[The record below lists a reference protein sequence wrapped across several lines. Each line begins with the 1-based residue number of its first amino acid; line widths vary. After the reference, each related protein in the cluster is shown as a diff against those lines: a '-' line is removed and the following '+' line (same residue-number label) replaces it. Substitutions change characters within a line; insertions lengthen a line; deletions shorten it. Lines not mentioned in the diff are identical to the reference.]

1 MTQNRRQV
9 LTQVLKAS
17 GAAAA
22 LGVGAW
28 RPAFAQAKA
37 EVVIGAA
44 HPMTGFM
51 SFAGVASNNAMGDY
65 INWRNQNGGILGH
78 KIRYVGEDSAYKVDQ
93 GVAVVKKMIASDKP
107 SFIFLDGTPLSKAV
121 ARDVLATGTVMSG
134 GFSSSEALLDKA
146 AYPHHFLSGPT
157 FGATH
162 EILMEYIGRVSKG
175 SEKPKIALVH
185 SDQEF
190 GNEAIP
196 HSKARAAKLGLPIV
210 QEIVTKPTGV
220 DVTSEVAKLRRSR
233 PDIVI
238 FQGYIMNPVPEFV
251 RQMREA
257 GLNAQVM
264 STTYGLDRIMYEALA
279 KNGERLT
286 GVMPYRYGY
295 DTDSKM
301 MTTMREYVA
310 KVRPQQESISVF
322 YIHAWLTGMIFCE
335 VAERCIK
342 ANKKLT
348 LPNMKAA
355 LESIKDWDTGGLTGL
370 LVDLSEHQ
378 IKSGRVYSYDPASKR
393 MEPASGWIRV

>member
-1 MTQNRRQV
+1 MTSTRRKLLQ
-9 LTQVLKAS
+9 A

-22 LGVGAW
+22 VGVGAW
-28 RPAFAQAKA
+28 RPGFAQAKA
-37 EVVIGAA
+37 DIVIGAA

-51 SFAGVASNNAMGDY
+51 SFAGVASNNALGDY

-78 KIRYVGEDSAYKVDQ
+78 KIRYVAEDSAYKVDQ
-93 GVAVVKKMIASDKP
+93 GVAVVKKMVASDKP

-121 ARDVLATGTVMSG
+121 ARDVLATGSIVTG
-134 GFSSSEALLDKA
+134 GFSSSEALLDAK

-162 EILMEYIGRVSKG
+162 EILMEYIARVSKG
-175 SEKPKIALVH
+175 GAAPKIALVYT
-185 SDQEF
+185 DQEF

-220 DVTSEVAKLRRSR
+220 DVTSEVAKLRRAR

-295 DTDSKM
+295 DTESKM

-310 KVRPQQESISVF
+310 KVRPQQDSFPVF

-335 VAERCIK
+335 IAERCIRAGK
-342 ANKKLT
+342 PLT

-355 LESIKDWDTGGLTGL
+355 MESIREWDTGGLTGL
-370 LVDLSEHQ
+370 LVDLSSHQ
-378 IKSGRVYSYDPASKR
+378 IKTGRVYAYDPATRR

>member
-9 LTQVLKAS
+9 LKTASATAVLGAS
-17 GAAAA
+17 
-22 LGVGAW
+22 AW
-28 RPAFAQAKA
+28 RPAFSKVKA
-37 EVVIGAA
+37 DIVIGAA

-51 SFAGVASNNAMGDY
+51 SFAGVASNFAMGDY

-107 SFIFLDGTPLSKAV
+107 SFIFLDGSPLSKAV
-121 ARDVLATGTVMSG
+121 ARDVLATGTVMTG
-134 GFSSSEALLDKA
+134 GFSSSEALLDQTL
-146 AYPHHFLSGPT
+146 YPHHFLSGPT
-157 FGATH
+157 FGATCQ
-162 EILMEYIGRVSKG
+162 ILMEYIGRIAKASGNV
-175 SEKPKIALVH
+175 PNIALVT
-185 SDQEF
+185 SDQEWGTESNF
-190 GNEAIP
+190 
-196 HSKARAAKLGLPIV
+196 HLKARAEKLGLPIV
-210 QEIVTKPTGV
+210 QDIITKPTGV
-220 DVTSEVAKLRRSR
+220 DVTSEVAKLRRSK

-257 GLNAQVM
+257 GINAQVM
-264 STTYGLDRIMYEALA
+264 STTYGIDRIMYDALA

-310 KVRPQQESISVF
+310 KVRPQQESISIF

-342 ANKKLT
+342 ANKNLT

-355 LESIKDWDTGGLTGL
+355 LESIKEWDTGGLTGL
-370 LVDLSEHQ
+370 LVDLSTHQ

>member
-1 MTQNRRQV
+1 MMPTRRKL
-9 LTQVLKAS
+9 LTAA
-17 GAAAA
+17 GAAAT

-28 RPAFAQAKA
+28 RPAFAQTKA
-37 EVVIGAA
+37 DIVIGAA

-51 SFAGVASNNAMGDY
+51 SFAGVASHNAMGDY

-121 ARDVLATGTVMSG
+121 ARDVLATGSVVTG
-134 GFSSSEALLDKA
+134 GFSSSEALLDPKT
-146 AYPHHFLSGPT
+146 YPHHFLSGPT

-162 EILMEYIGRVSKG
+162 EILMEYIGRVSRASG
-175 SEKPKIALVH
+175 NVPKIALVYT
-185 SDQEF
+185 DQEF
-190 GNEAIP
+190 GSEAIP
-196 HSKARAAKLGLPIV
+196 HSKARAQKLGLPIV
-210 QEIVTKPTGV
+210 QEVVTKPTGV
-220 DVTSEVAKLRRSR
+220 DVASEVAKLRRAR

-251 RQMREA
+251 RQVREA

-264 STTYGLDRIMYEALA
+264 STTYGLDRIMYDALA
-279 KNGERLT
+279 KLGERLT

-310 KVRPQQESISVF
+310 KVRPQQESIPVF

-335 VAERCIK
+335 IAERCIRAGK
-342 ANKKLT
+342 PLT
-348 LPNMKAA
+348 LPHMKTA
-355 LESIKDWDTGGLTGL
+355 LESIRDWDTGGLTGL
-370 LVDLSEHQ
+370 LVDLSSHQ
-378 IKSGRVYSYDPASKR
+378 IKTGRVYAYDTATRR

>member
-1 MTQNRRQV
+1 MVQRRNI
-9 LTQVLKAS
+9 LKTI

-22 LGVGAW
+22 VGVGAW

-37 EVVIGAA
+37 DIVIGAA

-78 KIRYVGEDSAYKVDQ
+78 KIRYVAEDSAYKVDQ

-121 ARDVLATGTVMSG
+121 ARDVLATGSIMTG
-134 GFSSSEALLDKA
+134 GFSASEALLDQK

-157 FGATH
+157 FGTTH
-162 EILMEYIGRVSKG
+162 EILMEYIGRVSKAG
-175 SEKPKIALVH
+175 GNAPKIALVH

-196 HSKARAAKLGLPIV
+196 ASKARAAKLGLPIV

-251 RQMREA
+251 KQMREG

-264 STTYGLDRIMYEALA
+264 STTYGLDRIMYDALA
-279 KNGERLT
+279 RSGERLT

-295 DTDSKM
+295 DTESKM

-310 KVRPQQESISVF
+310 KVRPQQDSISVF
-322 YIHAWLTGMIFCE
+322 YIHSWLTGMIFCE

-348 LPNMKAA
+348 MPNMKAA
-355 LESIKDWDTGGLTGL
+355 LESMKEWDTGGLTGL
-370 LVDLSEHQ
+370 LADLSTHQ
-378 IKSGRVYSYDPASKR
+378 IKSGRVYSYDPGTKR

>member
-1 MTQNRRQV
+1 M
-9 LTQVLKAS
+9 
-17 GAAAA
+17 
-22 LGVGAW
+22 
-28 RPAFAQAKA
+28 
-37 EVVIGAA
+37 
-44 HPMTGFM
+44 
-51 SFAGVASNNAMGDY
+51 
-65 INWRNQNGGILGH
+65 
-78 KIRYVGEDSAYKVDQ
+78 
-93 GVAVVKKMIASDKP
+93 
-107 SFIFLDGTPLSKAV
+107 
-121 ARDVLATGTVMSG
+121 
-134 GFSSSEALLDKA
+134 
-146 AYPHHFLSGPT
+146 
-157 FGATH
+157 
-162 EILMEYIGRVSKG
+162 
-175 SEKPKIALVH
+175 
-185 SDQEF
+185 
-190 GNEAIP
+190 
-196 HSKARAAKLGLPIV
+196 
-210 QEIVTKPTGV
+210 
-220 DVTSEVAKLRRSR
+220 TSEVAKLRRSK

-264 STTYGLDRIMYEALA
+264 STTYGVDRIMYDALA

-310 KVRPQQESISVF
+310 KVRPQQESISLF

-342 ANKKLT
+342 ANKNLT

-355 LESIKDWDTGGLTGL
+355 LESIKEWDTGGLTGL
-370 LVDLSEHQ
+370 LVDLSTHQ

>member
-1 MTQNRRQV
+1 MTQNRRQI
-9 LTQVLKAS
+9 LKAA

-22 LGVGAW
+22 VGVGAW
-28 RPAFAQAKA
+28 RPAYAQAKTD
-37 EVVIGAA
+37 VVIGAA
-44 HPMTGFM
+44 FPMTGFM
-51 SFAGVASNNAMGDY
+51 SFAGVSGNNAMGDY
-65 INWRNQNGGILGH
+65 INWRNQNGGILGN

-121 ARDVLATGTVMSG
+121 GRDVLATGTVMTG
-134 GFSSSEALLDKA
+134 GFSSSEALLDQTQ
-146 AYPHHFLSGPT
+146 YPHHFLSGPT

-162 EILMEYIGRVSKG
+162 EILMEYIGRISKG
-175 SEKPKIALVH
+175 EKPKIALVYT
-185 SDQEF
+185 DQEF

-196 HSKARAAKLGLPIV
+196 HSKARAQKLGLPIV

-220 DVTSEVAKLRRSR
+220 DVTSEVAKLRRSK

-257 GLNAQVM
+257 GVTAQVM
-264 STTYGLDRIMYEALA
+264 STTYGVDRIMYEALA

-301 MTTMREYVA
+301 MVTMREYVA

-355 LESIKDWDTGGLTGL
+355 LESMKEWDTGGLTGL
-370 LVDLSEHQ
+370 LADLSTHQ
-378 IKSGRVYSYDPASKR
+378 IKSGRVYSYDPGSKR

>member
-9 LTQVLKAS
+9 LKAA

-37 EVVIGAA
+37 DVVIGAA

-121 ARDVLATGTVMSG
+121 ARDVLATGSVMTG
-134 GFSSSEALLDKA
+134 GFSSSEALLDQKV
-146 AYPHHFLSGPT
+146 YPHHFLSGPT

-175 SEKPKIALVH
+175 SGTTPKIALVYT
-185 SDQEF
+185 DQEF

-196 HSKARAAKLGLPIV
+196 HSKARAQKLGLPIV

-257 GLNAQVM
+257 GINAQVM
-264 STTYGLDRIMYEALA
+264 STTYGLDRIMYDALA

-295 DTDSKM
+295 DTESKM
-301 MTTMREYVA
+301 MVTMREYVA

-348 LPNMKAA
+348 MPNMKAA
-355 LESIKDWDTGGLTGL
+355 LESMKEWDTGGLTGL
-370 LVDLSEHQ
+370 LADLSTHQ
-378 IKSGRVYSYDPASKR
+378 IKSGRVYSYDPALKR

>member
-1 MTQNRRQV
+1 MIQRRKLVQ
-9 LTQVLKAS
+9 AIGS
-17 GAAAA
+17 AAA

-37 EVVIGAA
+37 DIVIGAA

-65 INWRNQNGGILGH
+65 IAWRNQNGGIAGH
-78 KIRYVGEDSAYKVDQ
+78 KIRYVAEDSAYKVDQ
-93 GVAVVKKMIASDKP
+93 GVAVVKKMMASDKP

-121 ARDVLATGTVMSG
+121 ARDVLASGTTMTG
-134 GFSSSEALLDKA
+134 GFSSSEALLDQTQ
-146 AYPHHFLSGPT
+146 YPHHFLSGPT

-162 EILMEYIGRVSKG
+162 EILMEYIGRISKASG
-175 SEKPKIALVH
+175 TVPKIGLVYT
-185 SDQEF
+185 DQEF
-190 GNEAIP
+190 GSEAIP
-196 HSKARAAKLGLPIV
+196 ASKARAQKLGLPIV

-220 DVTSEVAKLRRSR
+220 DVTSEVAKLRRTR

-251 RQMREA
+251 KQMREA
-257 GLNAQVM
+257 GMNAQVM
-264 STTYGLDRIMYEALA
+264 STTYGVDRIMYDALA
-279 KNGERLT
+279 KSGERLT

-310 KVRPQQESISVF
+310 KVRPQQDSISVF
-322 YIHAWLTGMIFCE
+322 YIHSWLTGMIFCE
-335 VAERCIK
+335 VAERCVK
-342 ANKKLT
+342 AGKKLT

-355 LESIKDWDTGGLTGL
+355 LESIKEWDTGGLTGL
-370 LVDLSEHQ
+370 LADLSTHQ

>member
-1 MTQNRRQV
+1 
-9 LTQVLKAS
+9 LLKT
-17 GAAAA
+17 AAAA
-22 LGVGAW
+22 SVGIAAW
-28 RPAFAQAKA
+28 RPGFAQTKA
-37 EVVIGAA
+37 DIVIGAA

-51 SFAGVASNNAMGDY
+51 SFAGVASNHALGDY
-65 INWRNQNGGILGH
+65 IAWRNQNGGVLGH
-78 KIRYVGEDSAYKVDQ
+78 RIRYVGEDSAYKVDQ

-107 SFIFLDGTPLSKAV
+107 SFIYLDGTPLSKAV
-121 ARDVLATGTVMSG
+121 ARDVLSTQMIMTG
-134 GFSSSEALLDKA
+134 GFSSSEALLDQK

-162 EILMEYIGRVSKG
+162 EILMEYIGRVAKASG
-175 SEKPKIALVH
+175 SAPRIALVYT
-185 SDQEF
+185 DQEF

-196 HSKARAAKLGLPIV
+196 HSKARAQKLGLPIV
-210 QEIVTKPTGV
+210 QEVVTKPTGV
-220 DVTSEVAKLRRSR
+220 DVTSEVAKLRRAR

-257 GLNAQVM
+257 GLTAQVM

-286 GVMPYRYGY
+286 GVMPYSYGY
-295 DTDSKM
+295 DTESK
-301 MTTMREYVA
+301 TMATIREYVA
-310 KVRPQQESISVF
+310 KARPQQDSISVF

-342 ANKKLT
+342 AGKPLT
-348 LPNMKAA
+348 MPNMKAA
-355 LESIKDWDTGGLTGL
+355 LESIRDWDTGGLTGL
-370 LVDLSEHQ
+370 LVDLSSHQ
-378 IKSGRVYSYDPASKR
+378 IKTGRIYSYDPATRR

>member
-1 MTQNRRQV
+1 MTHTRR
-9 LTQVLKAS
+9 TMLKAATAATVV
-17 GAAAA
+17 GAAAC
-22 LGVGAW
+22 
-28 RPAFAQAKA
+28 RPGYAQAKA
-37 EVVIGAA
+37 DIVIGAA

-51 SFAGVASNNAMGDY
+51 SFAGVASNNALGDY
-65 INWRNQNGGILGH
+65 IALRNQSGGVLGH

-93 GVAVVKKMIASDKP
+93 GVAVVKKMIATDKP

-121 ARDVLATGTVMSG
+121 ARDVLATGTVMTG
-134 GFSSSEALLDKA
+134 GFSASEALLDQA

-162 EILMEYIGRVSKG
+162 EILMEYIGRVSKAG
-175 SEKPKIALVH
+175 GTTPKIALVYT
-185 SDQEF
+185 DQEF

-196 HSKARAAKLGLPIV
+196 HSKARAQKLGLPIV

-220 DVTSEVAKLRRSR
+220 DVTSEVAKLRRAR

-257 GLNAQVM
+257 GLATQVM
-264 STTYGLDRIMYEALA
+264 STTYGLDRIMYDALA

-295 DTDSKM
+295 DTESKM
-301 MTTMREYVA
+301 MTSMREYVA

-342 ANKKLT
+342 AGKSLT

-355 LESIKDWDTGGLTGL
+355 LESIREWDTGGLTGL
-370 LVDLSEHQ
+370 LADLSSHQ
-378 IKSGRVYSYDPASKR
+378 IKTGRVYSYDPATRR

>member
-1 MTQNRRQV
+1 MKQTRR
-9 LTQVLKAS
+9 TVLKA
-17 GAAAA
+17 GAAVA
-22 LGVGAW
+22 LMGAGAG
-28 RPAFAQAKA
+28 RTAFAQPKA
-37 EVVIGAA
+37 DIVIGAA

-51 SFAGVASNNAMGDY
+51 SFAGVASNHALGDY
-65 INWRNQNGGILGH
+65 INWRNQNGGVLGH
-78 KIRYVGEDSAYKVDQ
+78 RIHYVGEDSAYKVDQ

-107 SFIFLDGTPLSKAV
+107 SFIYLDGTPLSKAV
-121 ARDVLATGTVMSG
+121 ARDVLATDSIITG
-134 GFSSSEALLDKA
+134 GFSSSEALLDQQ

-162 EILMEYIGRVSKG
+162 EILMEYIGRTSG
-175 SEKPKIALVH
+175 ASGTKPRIALVY

-196 HSKARAAKLGLPIV
+196 HSKARAKKLGLPIV
-210 QEIVTKPTGV
+210 QEIVTRPTGV
-220 DVTSEVAKLRRSR
+220 DVTSEVAKLRRAR

-257 GLNAQVM
+257 GMKSQVM

-279 KNGERLT
+279 KNGERLS

-295 DTDSKM
+295 DTESQM

-310 KVRPQQESISVF
+310 KVRPQQESISIF

-335 VAERCIK
+335 IAERCIK
-342 ANKKLT
+342 AGKTLT
-348 LPNMKAA
+348 MPNMKAA
-355 LESIKDWDTGGLTGL
+355 LESIRDWDTGGLTGL
-370 LVDLSEHQ
+370 VVDLSSHQ
-378 IKSGRVYSYDPASKR
+378 IKSGRVYAYDPALRR

>member
-1 MTQNRRQV
+1 MVQRRNI
-9 LTQVLKAS
+9 LKTI

-22 LGVGAW
+22 VGVGAW

-37 EVVIGAA
+37 DIVIGAA

-78 KIRYVGEDSAYKVDQ
+78 KIRYVAEDSAYKVDQ

-121 ARDVLATGTVMSG
+121 ARDVLATGSIMTG
-134 GFSSSEALLDKA
+134 GFSASEALLDQK

-157 FGATH
+157 FGTTH
-162 EILMEYIGRVSKG
+162 EILMEYIGRVSKAG
-175 SEKPKIALVH
+175 GTAPKIALVH

-196 HSKARAAKLGLPIV
+196 ASKARAAKLGLPIV

-251 RQMREA
+251 KQMREG

-264 STTYGLDRIMYEALA
+264 STTYGLDRIMYDALA
-279 KNGERLT
+279 KSGERLT

-295 DTDSKM
+295 DTESKM
-301 MTTMREYVA
+301 MTTMRDYVA
-310 KVRPQQESISVF
+310 KVRPQQDSISVF
-322 YIHAWLTGMIFCE
+322 YIHSWLTGMIFCE

-348 LPNMKAA
+348 MPNMKAA
-355 LESIKDWDTGGLTGL
+355 LESMKEWDTGGLTGL
-370 LVDLSEHQ
+370 LADLSTHQ
-378 IKSGRVYSYDPASKR
+378 IKSGRVYSYDPGTKR